1 MLLNFKATLLI
12 LITIILFLLFI
23 LICCLHKFF
32 KSMCTLFAFLC
43 KSDKEF
49 LHLGRPNYV
58 ELNYIAR
65 GDRLKIMNL
74 SFGERLSIQK
84 VLIL

>member
-1 MLLNFKATLLI
+1 
-12 LITIILFLLFI
+12 
-23 LICCLHKFF
+23 
-32 KSMCTLFAFLC
+32 MCTLFAFPW

-49 LHLGRPNYV
+49 LYLGRPNYV
-58 ELNYIAR
+58 ELNYIAM

-74 SFGERLSIQK
+74 SFGGRLSIQK

>member
-1 MLLNFKATLLI
+1 
-12 LITIILFLLFI
+12 
-23 LICCLHKFF
+23 
-32 KSMCTLFAFLC
+32 MCTLFAFPW

-58 ELNYIAR
+58 ELNYIAM

-74 SFGERLSIQK
+74 SFGGRLSIQK